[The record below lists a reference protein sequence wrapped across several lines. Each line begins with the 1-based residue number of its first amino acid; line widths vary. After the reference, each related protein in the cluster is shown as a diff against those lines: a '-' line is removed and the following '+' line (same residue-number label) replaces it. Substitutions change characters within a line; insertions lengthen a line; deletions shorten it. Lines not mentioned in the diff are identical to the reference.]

1 MAEEKETK
9 TEKEKKE
16 AMTLKEVVS
25 VRYITAENAK
35 FEKQS
40 DFVKM
45 TVRFPNDEG
54 AEEETVYDR
63 IFLHRA
69 FPFDFPYAYISVLDG
84 DSKEIGI
91 IREIDGL
98 GEEAAKLLR
107 DELDRKYFTPVIRQI
122 LSVKDKFGYS
132 YWKVLTDEGEMEFT
146 MRDTFSNLLKVG
158 GSRIFANDIDG
169 NRYEIPDIE
178 KLDRKSFKRI
188 ELFL

>member
-1 MAEEKETK
+1 MAEKN
-9 TEKEKKE
+9 TE
-16 AMTLKEVVS
+16 ATALGSVVA

-35 FEKQS
+35 FEKKS

-45 TVRFPNDEG
+45 TVTLPDDEG
-54 AEEETVYDR
+54 REETKTYDR

-91 IREIDGL
+91 IADVDAL
-98 GEEAAKLLR
+98 GPEAAALLR
-107 DELDRKYFTPVIRQI
+107 EELDRKYFTPVM
-122 LSVKDKFGYS
+122 SVKDKFGYS
-132 YWKVLTDEGEMEFT
+132 YWKVRTDEGEMEFT

-158 GSRIFANDIDG
+158 GTRIFATDIDG
-169 NRYEIPDIE
+169 NRFEIPDIE
-178 KLDRKSFKRI
+178 ALDRKSFKRI

>member
-1 MAEEKETK
+1 MADKMN
-9 TEKEKKE
+9 E
-16 AMTLKEVVS
+16 AATLKEVVT
-25 VRYITAENAK
+25 VRYITKDNAK

-45 TVRFPNDEG
+45 TVRFPNEEG
-54 AEEETVYDR
+54 VEVETVYDR

-69 FPFDFPYAYISVLDG
+69 FPFDFPYEYISVLDS

-91 IREIDGL
+91 IKEIDGL

-158 GSRIFANDIDG
+158 GTRIFANDIDG